1 MINQEQDWRL
11 QGQENYLFAKKLVF
25 KTYSDKSLK
34 SDHDHCE
41 FCGDKF
47 SELIPER
54 LKSGYTTENNYHWIC
69 SECFT
74 EFKDKFQWTI
84 L

>member
-11 QGQENYLFAKKLVF
+11 QGQENYLRLRKLVF
-25 KTYSDKSLK
+25 KNYSDRTHK

-47 SELIPER
+47 SELIPES
-54 LKSGYTTENNYHWIC
+54 LKSGYTTENDYHWIC
-69 SECFT
+69 NKCFT
-74 EFKDKFQWTI
+74 DLKDKFEWTT